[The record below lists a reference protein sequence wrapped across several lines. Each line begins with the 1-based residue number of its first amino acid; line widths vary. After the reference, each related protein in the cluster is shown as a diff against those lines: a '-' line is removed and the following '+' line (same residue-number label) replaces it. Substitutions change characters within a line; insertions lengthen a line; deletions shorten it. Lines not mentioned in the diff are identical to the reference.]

1 VVVVVLAA
9 LTHKTGFL
17 VALAEVVLLIAE
29 ELVQE
34 AQETHLQQA
43 QVKEMPALIT
53 PSLMLVEAAALVRL
67 ALVQTVV
74 LEQHHQLQD
83 HL

>member
-1 VVVVVLAA
+1 
-9 LTHKTGFL
+9 
-17 VALAEVVLLIAE
+17 
-29 ELVQE
+29 
-34 AQETHLQQA
+34 
-43 QVKEMPALIT
+43 
-53 PSLMLVEAAALVRL
+53 MLVEAAALVRL